1 MIILAS
7 GSPRRRELLSI
18 IDDNFKIYKSDADET
33 PTETEPGRIVEEL
46 SARKAQDVYNKILL
60 NHEETDDKL
69 LIIAADTLVFY
80 GNTRMGKPE
89 SYEDA
94 VSMLKLLS
102 GNVHQVYTG
111 VSLVYSHNGETV
123 YRSFSEKT
131 DVFFQKVSDGE
142 ISEYVKTG
150 EPMDKAG
157 AYAIQGKFAR
167 FVKSINGDYYNVVGL
182 PVARLYS
189 EIKEIGYYS

>member
-1 MIILAS
+1 MIVLAS

-111 VSLVYSHNGETV
+111 VSLVYSHNGKTV
-123 YRSFSEKT
+123 YCSFSEKT
-131 DVFFQKVSDGE
+131 DVFFQEVSDSE
-142 ISEYVKTG
+142 IAEYVKTG

-167 FVKSINGDYYNVVGL
+167 FVKAINGDYYNVVGL

-189 EIKEIGYYS
+189 EMKDIGYYS